1 MKKYNCSIF
10 IFQRDFRLKDNLGLI
25 ECSKNSELIIPIFIF
40 TPEQITNKNKFKSNN
55 AVQFLIESL
64 DDLNNQLSKR
74 DSQMNYFFGKNDEVL
89 SKIFNEYQID
99 SVYCN
104 RDYTPYAKER
114 IECIDMICQEHE
126 IEFNVVFDI
135 LLNEV
140 ESVKTSQNNVYQ
152 KFSPYFKKVQGL
164 QIPKTNKYCISNFI
178 EYIENDDVDI
188 QSFYEQN
195 DDILHHGGRK
205 YGLKRLKKIDNFE
218 DYNSQRNTL
227 NYETTELS
235 AYIKYGCISIRE
247 VYHTF
252 LEKLGSDSD
261 LIKQLYW
268 RDFYYNIGYA
278 YPRVL
283 KGAMKEKYN
292 DIEWENSKKLF
303 KAWKT
308 CRTGFPIIDACMSQI
323 NTTGYMHNRGRLI
336 TSSFLIKTLLID
348 WRWGEKYFAQT
359 LYDYDVLVNNGNWQ
373 WTSGTG
379 ADTQPYFRIFNPWI
393 QSKKHDPECEYI
405 KKWLPELRDIPN
417 KCIHEWNKYHKM
429 YELEYPGPIVDYKKR
444 REKAL
449 KMYSKVV

>member
-1 MKKYNCSIF
+1 MKKYNCSLF

-25 ECSKNSELIIPIFIF
+25 ECSKNSEIIIPVFIF
-40 TPEQITNKNKFKSNN
+40 TPEQITKKNKFKSNN
-55 AVQFLIESL
+55 AVQFMIESL
-64 DDLNNQLSKR
+64 EDLNLQLSKK
-74 DSQMNYFFGKNDEVL
+74 DSRINYFYGKHREVL
-89 SKIFNEYQID
+89 SKIFKNYNID

-114 IECIDMICQEHE
+114 EKNIQKICLEND
-126 IEFNVVFDI
+126 IEFNVIFDI
-135 LLNEV
+135 LLNEI
-140 ESVKTSQNNVYQ
+140 ESIKTSTETVYK
-152 KFSPYFKKVQGL
+152 KFSPYFRKAKEIN
-164 QIPKTNKYCISNFI
+164 IPKPDKTTISNLI
-178 EYIENDDVDI
+178 ESIEDDDVNLS
-188 QSFYEQN
+188 QFYVKNEN
-195 DDILHHGGRK
+195 ILHHGGRCN
-205 YGLKRLKKIDNFE
+205 GLKRFKKINIYD

-235 AYIKYGCISIRE
+235 AYIKYGCVSIRE
-247 VYHTF
+247 VYHVF
-252 LEKLGSDSD
+252 LKNLGSESD

-268 RDFYYNIGYA
+268 RDFYYNIGFA

-292 DIEWENSKKLF
+292 SIKWENSKKLF
-303 KAWKT
+303 KAWKNG
-308 CRTGFPIIDACMSQI
+308 RTGFPIVDACIFQI

-336 TSSFLIKTLLID
+336 TSSFLMKTLLID

-405 KKWLPELRDIPN
+405 KKWLPELKNIN
-417 KCIHEWNKYHKM
+417 NEHIHNWNKY
-429 YELEYPGPIVDYKKR
+429 YEQYDVDYPHPIVDYKER
-444 REKAL
+444 RKEAL
-449 KMYSKVV
+449 DMYSQVI

>member
-1 MKKYNCSIF
+1 MKRYNCSIF

-25 ECSKNSELIIPIFIF
+25 ECSKNSEIVIPVFIF
-40 TPEQITNKNKFKSNN
+40 TPEQITQKNKFKSNN
-55 AVQFLIESL
+55 AVQFMIESL
-64 DDLNNQLSKR
+64 EDLDNQLSKK
-74 DSQMNYFFGKNDEVL
+74 DSKLNYFFGKNEDVL
-89 SKIFNEYQID
+89 SKLLDKYEID

-104 RDYTPYAKER
+104 RDYTPYAKKR
-114 IECIDMICQEHE
+114 IES
-126 IEFNVVFDI
+126 IENVCSDKNVDFHVVFDI

-140 ESVKTSQNNVYQ
+140 ESVKTSSGKIYQ
-152 KFSPYFKKVQGL
+152 KFSPYFRKVREIE
-164 QIPKTNKYCISNFI
+164 IPKPDKYCVSNFI
-178 EYIENDDVDI
+178 DTIEDDDVDI
-188 QSFYEQN
+188 HSFYEKN
-195 DDILHHGGRK
+195 EDILHPGGRSN
-205 YGLKRLKKIDNFE
+205 GLKRFKKIESFD

-235 AYIKYGCISIRE
+235 AYIKYGCVSIRE
-247 VYHTF
+247 VYYAF
-252 LEKLGSDSD
+252 LNKLDEDSD

-268 RDFYYNIGYA
+268 RDFYYNIGFA

-292 DIEWENSKKLF
+292 SIKWENSKKLF
-303 KAWKT
+303 KAWKEG
-308 CRTGFPIIDACMSQI
+308 RTGFPIVDACMSQI

-348 WRWGEKYFAQT
+348 WRWGEKYFART

-405 KKWLPELRDIPN
+405 KKWLPELEDIDN
-417 KCIHEWNKYHKM
+417 KHIHNWNKY
-429 YELEYPGPIVDYKKR
+429 YEDYDVDYPPPIVDYSSR
-444 REKAL
+444 RQKAL
-449 KMYSKVV
+449 DMYSQVV